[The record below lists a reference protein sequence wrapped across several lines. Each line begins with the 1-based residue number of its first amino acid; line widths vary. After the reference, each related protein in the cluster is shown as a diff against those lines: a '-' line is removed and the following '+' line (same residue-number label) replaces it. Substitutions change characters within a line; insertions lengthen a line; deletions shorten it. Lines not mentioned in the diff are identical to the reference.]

1 MYYIKF
7 VFFPGCII
15 VAGIIIHNVEKAK
28 YSVKFSIQ
36 GERGLV
42 LVMVMKKT
50 RILICDDS
58 SLIRKQLK
66 DLLTKMDCE
75 VIEAVNGQQVVD
87 VFKDV
92 QPDLVFL
99 DIVMPEADGLEAL
112 RNIKAYNQDAKVV
125 MLSSVGTSTKLIQSL
140 KCGAM
145 DFIQKPYT
153 KEQISKVIIDVKQLK
168 LA

>member
-1 MYYIKF
+1 MF
-7 VFFPGCII
+7 
-15 VAGIIIHNVEKAK
+15 HVEKTK
-28 YSVKFSIQ
+28 YSRYSRNSQYKL
-36 GERGLV
+36 ERGLV

-66 DLLTKMDCE
+66 DVLTKMDCE
-75 VIEAVNGQQVVD
+75 VIEAVDGRQVVG
-87 VFKDV
+87 VFKEE
-92 QPDLVFL
+92 QPDLVFM

-112 RNIKAYNQDAKVV
+112 RNIKAYQQDARVV
-125 MLSSVGTSTKLIQSL
+125 MLSSIGTSTKLIQAL
-140 KCGAM
+140 KYGAI

-153 KEQISKVIIDVKQLK
+153 TEQILKVITDVRQSK